1 MPDPDRVAAALAA
14 RAAALQQRLLDKVEA
29 NLSGDVLQSRSG
41 TLKAS
46 VVTDLVADVDA
57 IAVSLESRGVAY
69 AAIQEYGG
77 TTPPHDIVP
86 VKARALAFA
95 GGVFA
100 RGASSRVGHPG
111 AGAVRRRARRA
122 ARRDRLQPE
131 GCRACCARSK
141 LKEAQPCGSPRSP
154 RC

>member
-46 VVTDLVADVDA
+46 VVTDLVADVDS

-86 VKARALAFA
+86 VKVRALAFA

-100 RGASSRVGHPG
+100 RVHHPGSVIPARAPFGGALDALRDEIASSLKDAVRVALGAS
-111 AGAVRRRARRA
+111 
-122 ARRDRLQPE
+122 
-131 GCRACCARSK
+131 
-141 LKEAQPCGSPRSP
+141 
-154 RC
+154 